1 MAKLSSDKSYVI
13 VEKGDTLSKIAK
25 KYLGSS
31 TKYQWLAKINNIKNH
46 LNV

>member
-31 TKYQWLAKINNIKNH
+31 TKYQCWLKSTTSKILI
-46 LNV
+46 